1 MSCSTDAMIFCIP
14 LPLLWTLQVPLKKK
28 IVIGILLS
36 SGAFVIAAAIIRIVL
51 TTSSNPSAIS
61 INSWGVRETI
71 VGILTVNIPILRP
84 LFNKD
89 FWNGKKGSTNAS
101 SHGLSHGTAHKPQ
114 LVTGPYEL
122 ASSVDNGRFGRKR
135 QGSESGSQESII
147 GKPDPSGIAVQTTYQ
162 VSSNQDSGDERTG
175 GRWTHG
181 RGQTEVN
188 IHGPGRGDSQV

>member
-1 MSCSTDAMIFCIP
+1 MIFCIP

-36 SGAFVIAAAIIRIVL
+36 SGAFVIAAAIIRVVL

-84 LFNKD
+84 IFNKQ
-89 FWNGKKGSTNAS
+89 FWSGKKGSTNAS
-101 SHGLSHGTAHKPQ
+101 SHGLSHGVSNKPQ
-114 LVTGPYEL
+114 LVSGSYEL

-135 QGSESGSQESII
+135 QGSDSGSQESII
-147 GKPDPSGIAVQTTYQ
+147 GKQDASGIAVQTTYQ
-162 VSSNQDSGDERTG
+162 VSSNQGPGNETPG
-175 GRWTHG
+175 ERWTHG

-188 IHGPGRGDSQV
+188 IHGPARADSEV